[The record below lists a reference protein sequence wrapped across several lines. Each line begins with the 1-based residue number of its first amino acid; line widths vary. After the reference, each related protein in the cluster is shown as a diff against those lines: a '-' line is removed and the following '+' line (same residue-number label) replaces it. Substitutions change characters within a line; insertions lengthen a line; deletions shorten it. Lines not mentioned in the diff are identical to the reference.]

1 MLSNNCE
8 KTTLRRLHRKLIV
21 QLVALKITYFKEQRR
36 FAVTGPVM
44 VSMVL
49 LVKIHKKKIPGWV
62 YVSQI
67 DGSSY
72 KICK

>member
-1 MLSNNCE
+1 MLLNNCE
-8 KTTLRRLHRKLIV
+8 KTALRRLHRKLIV
-21 QLVALKITYFKEQRR
+21 QLMALKIIYFKEQRR

-49 LVKIHKKKIPGWV
+49 LVKIHKKKIPGWA

-67 DGSSY
+67 DDSSY